1 MQHKQQF
8 APEMELQA
16 LILNVS
22 IILLFYKTPA
32 NYILILQLVRHCI
45 FFKYELHIVKITL
58 VYNKG

>member
-32 NYILILQLVRHCI
+32 NYILILQLVQHCI
-45 FFKYELHIVKITL
+45 FLNISYM
-58 VYNKG
+58 